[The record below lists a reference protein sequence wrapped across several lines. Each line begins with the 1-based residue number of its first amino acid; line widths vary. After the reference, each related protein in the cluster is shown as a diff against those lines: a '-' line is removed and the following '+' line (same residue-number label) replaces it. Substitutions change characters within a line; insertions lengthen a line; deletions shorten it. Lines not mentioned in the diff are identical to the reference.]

1 MDASELIR
9 AARKNI
15 AAGMPP
21 FPHVPDGEASLGGHG
36 FKDETTDPAG
46 SSGDVSPH
54 FKPIMP
60 HGWRPAQVVQL
71 IEPQRDES
79 VGGYRW
85 EHPGGFEAS
94 LPTDIDRAFEE
105 AQPPEPKPF
114 AASKRKSRFG
124 GRTASE
130 GENLP
135 PITYWDCEKTLPRI
149 PGEGCVGYLIGESG
163 THKTGTAIM
172 MALDAIEMHGARV
185 LYIAAEGALGV
196 EKVRVPAA
204 RKTRG
209 MSLEKLDRHWRVESE
224 TFNLL
229 SETDRAELIEAY
241 RKFGPNIV
249 VIDVMTLVV
258 PGADINTQQTATAI
272 RDGAGAIA
280 VAFGATVVLVHHP
293 SRRGVS
299 AGGSGS
305 ALFKQQAYFEL
316 HTSYKDGVVRVWV
329 DKMKDGE
336 AQRDVRYKHVDD
348 EAGVPVIRAM
358 TAAEQEELKGKRPP
372 KPGVAA
378 ENATGAA
385 AIAKLERDAPD
396 VLNALRKITEPKLL
410 REIAPMLEATAD
422 GADAKDE
429 DKGTPYASRIRRL
442 NRLIGDAKS
451 PGILAPFTAPRTGG
465 KTSPHRLM
473 PIAPTAR
480 RKSFAQNE
488 PSDAP
493 AS

>member
-1 MDASELIR
+1 MIESDLLR
-9 AARKNI
+9 AAVEY
-15 AAGMPP
+15 AEAGIPV
-21 FPHVPDGEASLGGHG
+21 FACEPDGKAPLGGHG
-36 FKDETTDPAG
+36 LNDATTE
-46 SSGDVSPH
+46 
-54 FKPIMP
+54 
-60 HGWRPAQVVQL
+60 L
-71 IEPQRDES
+71 IEQHRDEPAI
-79 VGGYRW
+79 GHYR
-85 EHPGGFEAS
+85 EHPAGFEAS
-94 LPTDIDRAFEE
+94 LRTDINRVFGKVPPPKL
-105 AQPPEPKPF
+105 QPSV
-114 AASKRKSRFG
+114 ASKRESRFG

-135 PITYWDCEKTLPRI
+135 PITYWDCEETLPRI

-172 MALDAIEMHGARV
+172 MALDAIEAHGANV

-204 RKTRG
+204 RKARG

-229 SETDRAELIEAY
+229 SGTDHAELIEAY
-241 RKFGPNIV
+241 SEFAPNIV

-280 VAFGATVVLVHHP
+280 AAFGATVLLVHHP
-293 SRRGVS
+293 SRRGLS

-316 HTSYKDGVVRVWV
+316 HTSYKDRVITVWV

-336 AQRDVRYKHVDD
+336 AQRAVRYKHVDD

-358 TAAEQEELKGKRPP
+358 SAAELEELKGKRPP
-372 KPGVAA
+372 KPDVAA
-378 ENATGAA
+378 ENATDAT

-396 VLNALRKITEPKLL
+396 VLAALRRITKPMLL
-410 REIAPMLEATAD
+410 REIAPMLDATAD
-422 GADAKDE
+422 GADGKDE
-429 DKGTPYASRIRRL
+429 DKGTPFASRIRRL
-442 NRLIGDAKS
+442 TRLIGDARS

-465 KTSPHRLM
+465 KTSPHRLT
-473 PIAPTAR
+473 PIAPA
-480 RKSFAQNE
+480 AGEEEPCAEYE
-488 PSDAP
+488 PSDSP